1 MAGLFSGVHGGI
13 CILGGAEARDRPA
26 ASSIST
32 GMIGQRD
39 GLISGLDAS
48 LDRVTSPLVQLSRN
62 QEPDPAEGLESHY
75 LEVAVAA
82 RSQCTLRTA
91 VGGRQDHTSGACL

>member
-13 CILGGAEARDRPA
+13 CILGGAEAKDRPA

-48 LDRVTSPLVQLSRN
+48 LDRVPRPLVQLSRDP
-62 QEPDPAEGLESHY
+62 EPHPSEGLEGY
-75 LEVAVAA
+75 CLEVAFAA
-82 RSQCTLRTA
+82 RTQCALWTA
-91 VGGRQDHTSGACL
+91 VGGR

>member
-1 MAGLFSGVHGGI
+1 MAALSSGVLGSTY
-13 CILGGAEARDRPA
+13 ILGDAEAKDRPA

-48 LDRVTSPLVQLSRN
+48 LDKVARALVQLRRDP
-62 QEPDPAEGLESHY
+62 EPHPSEGLEGYY
-75 LEVAVAA
+75 LEVAFAA
-82 RSQCTLRTA
+82 RTQCALWTA
-91 VGGRQDHTSGACL
+91 VGGR

>member
-1 MAGLFSGVHGGI
+1 MAGLSMGALGGI
-13 CILGGAEARDRPA
+13 CILGGAVAKDRPA

-48 LDRVTSPLVQLSRN
+48 LDRVSNLLIQLSRD
-62 QEPDPAEGLESHY
+62 QEPHPCEGLEGYY
-75 LEVAVAA
+75 LEVAFAA
-82 RSQCTLRTA
+82 RTQCTLWTA
-91 VGGRQDHTSGACL
+91 VGGR